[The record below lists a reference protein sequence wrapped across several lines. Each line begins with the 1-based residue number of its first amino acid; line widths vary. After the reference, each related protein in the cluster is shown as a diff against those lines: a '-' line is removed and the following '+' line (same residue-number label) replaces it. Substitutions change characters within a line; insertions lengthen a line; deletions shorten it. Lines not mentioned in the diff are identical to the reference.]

1 MRTHRKRKWSS
12 LTVNMI
18 PLINVIFLINIFI
31 IMMFNFSEVLIK
43 RVTLPKADEAKQS
56 TEQLIQK
63 ILVTVKS
70 EDVLFLGRTRV
81 TLDNLEYAI
90 RQTVSYHQG
99 STVQLRGEENVTYD
113 VVEKVS
119 TLARFHVHAG
129 QRGLDDHAG
138 SRDLAPL
145 DGNPEPRVRATPTAE
160 AEQKVRATLVEQRAV
175 ELFELRCDLR
185 CEP

>member
-31 IMMFNFSEVLIK
+31 IMMINFSEVLIK

-70 EDVLFLGRTRV
+70 EDVVFLGRTRV
-81 TLDNLEYAI
+81 TLDDLEYAI
-90 RQTVSYHQG
+90 RKSVPYHQG

-113 VVEKVS
+113 VVEKVMLKIAALGITRIEFS
-119 TLARFHVHAG
+119 ASKEPVPPLE
-129 QRGLDDHAG
+129 
-138 SRDLAPL
+138 RDVKIENS
-145 DGNPEPRVRATPTAE
+145 DKNNE
-160 AEQKVRATLVEQRAV
+160 
-175 ELFELRCDLR
+175 
-185 CEP
+185 